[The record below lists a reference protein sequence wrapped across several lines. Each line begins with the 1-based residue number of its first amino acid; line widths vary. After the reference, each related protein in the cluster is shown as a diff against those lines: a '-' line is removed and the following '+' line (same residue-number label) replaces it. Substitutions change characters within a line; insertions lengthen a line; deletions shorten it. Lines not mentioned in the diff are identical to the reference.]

1 MRIRLWLLGTELFDL
16 VLGEL
21 PNTEHAKDGATV
33 VDGTHHHIGFQTR
46 GLDTEMPEE
55 R

>member
-1 MRIRLWLLGTELFDL
+1 MRVRLWLLGTELFDL

-21 PNTEHAKDGATV
+21 PDKGAEGGATV
-33 VDGTHHHIGFQTR
+33 VDGTHHHIGFQAR

>member
-1 MRIRLWLLGTELFDL
+1 MRVRLWLLGTELFDL

-21 PNTEHAKDGATV
+21 PNRSPEGEATV
-33 VDGTHHHIGFQTR
+33 VDGTHHHIGSQPR